1 MTMILQP
8 KPTVSCAGWRDPDQR
23 GRGRNL
29 LANVPV
35 FAGLRQALRS
45 ALAIIGMATPKI
57 REGIPMNLTVTTSPR
72 QDASFASLF
81 PFLLIAFGL
90 AWGLFSLL
98 FIVPQ
103 TLEGIFGPV
112 STTHPLFITA
122 VYSPAIAAVVLV
134 LWFGGL
140 RGLGQFLSRL
150 LLWRCHPG
158 WYAVLLVVIPLAFF
172 AGSAVKGNLTELT
185 FPFPSFWAML
195 GAMAFMAIL
204 GPMEEVGWRG
214 YALPL
219 LQRVMTPFMAS
230 IMLGLI
236 WGLWHFPAFMLGGT
250 PQSDWSFLPFFIGT
264 VSVSLIVTPMFN
276 ASKGSIL
283 LPVLFHFQL
292 NNPLWPDAQPYDTIF
307 FAAAAA
313 VIVWLNRGTMFSRKV
328 AVTEVIPG

>member
-1 MTMILQP
+1 M
-8 KPTVSCAGWRDPDQR
+8 S
-23 GRGRNL
+23 
-29 LANVPV
+29 
-35 FAGLRQALRS
+35 
-45 ALAIIGMATPKI
+45 
-57 REGIPMNLTVTTSPR
+57 LTVTTSSR
-72 QDASFASLF
+72 QGVSVASLF

-134 LWFGGL
+134 IWFGGL

-172 AGSAVKGNLTELT
+172 AGSAVKGNLAELT
-185 FPFPSFWAML
+185 FPFPSFGAML
-195 GAMAFMAIL
+195 GAMAFMAVL

-219 LQRVMTPFMAS
+219 LQRKMTPFMAS
-230 IMLGLI
+230 IILGLI

-276 ASKGSIL
+276 AAKGSIL

-307 FAAAAA
+307 FAAVAAI
-313 VIVWLNRGTMFSRKV
+313 IVWLNRGAMFSRKA
-328 AVTEVIPG
+328 AVSEVFPG